1 MAKYSFD
8 FKLKVVKFYQK
19 GNGYSSTADHFN
31 IDHSTVKKWVKA
43 YQYHGQSGI
52 QPRTTKLSYSAEFK
66 HYVLK
71 FMSDHYY
78 SAREA
83 ASYFNIPAFTSI
95 LEWQSLFK
103 EGGLSALEPRQKGR
117 PKKMRLPKKPDNR
130 TEQEK
135 LIDQLQAE
143 LAYLRAENDVLKKF
157 QELDEKEEALRRK
170 QSSQKN
176 SK

>member
-1 MAKYSFD
+1 MAKYTFD
-8 FKLKVVKFYQK
+8 FKLKVVKFYLK
-19 GNGYSSTADHFN
+19 GNGYCSTSDHFGV
-31 IDHSTVKKWVKA
+31 DQSAVRKWVKA

-52 QPRTTKLSYSAEFK
+52 QPRTTKRLYSVEFK

-83 ASYFNIPAFTSI
+83 ASYFNIPAFTSV
-95 LEWQSLFK
+95 LEWQSLF
-103 EGGLSALEPRQKGR
+103 EQGGLSALKSRKKGR

-157 QELDEKEEALRRK
+157 QELDTKEEALRRK
-170 QSSQKN
+170 QSLQKS